1 MSDRVRVDWPDW
13 GGETRRE
20 RCRAHV
26 QVLRMLRQQ
35 IIRVVAVTSV
45 DGIDSEWAGTETE
58 RVHQASCIMHHEQQ
72 TRHVRTG
79 MVDYRRSHKYGRG
92 CHEPRR
98 PTRTVM

>member
-20 RCRAHV
+20 ACRAHV

-45 DGIDSEWAGTETE
+45 DDIDSEWAGTETE
-58 RVHQASCIMHHEQQ
+58 RVHQAS
-72 TRHVRTG
+72 
-79 MVDYRRSHKYGRG
+79 
-92 CHEPRR
+92 
-98 PTRTVM
+98 